1 MYTLHPRGIAIYGGE
16 SSGEVIIG
24 DPIATPFTEELL
36 RGSSC
41 DLQFAHASAD

>member
-24 DPIATPFTEELL
+24 DPIATPLTEELL

-41 DLQFAHASAD
+41 DF